1 MNAELRNHIIE
12 LLDKGTRLDGRS
24 LLDYRKPVKVEYD
37 ASNSAEGSA
46 RITIG
51 DTELIVGI
59 KMEVSTPYP
68 DTPDQGGLMVNTEL
82 LPLSNPEF
90 ESGPPSIEAIEL
102 SRVVDRGIRE
112 SKAIDMK
119 KLCLIEGE
127 KAWTVIIDICP
138 INAAGNLFDAS
149 ALGALAAL
157 KNAKFPKLGEGEVVD
172 YSEKTD
178 EALPLAK
185 MPVSVTVCK
194 IGSHFII
201 DPTTEE
207 EKVIDARLTVATDEK
222 NQLCALQKGGDYPLT
237 IDDISKMLDIG
248 VEKCNELRKAL

>member
-1 MNAELRNHIIE
+1 MNSELRTHIIE
-12 LLDKGTRLDGRS
+12 LLDKGTRLDGRAP
-24 LLDYRKPVKVEYD
+24 LEYRKPIKVEYD

-46 RITIG
+46 RIQVG
-51 DTELIVGI
+51 DTVLIAGV
-59 KMEVSTPYP
+59 KMSVEQPYP

-127 KAWTVIIDICP
+127 KAWTVMIDICP
-138 INAAGNLFDAS
+138 INVAGNLFDAS

-157 KNAKFPKLGEGEVVD
+157 KNTKFPKLEEGEVID

-178 EALPLAK
+178 KSLPLNK
-185 MPVSVTVCK
+185 QPTSVTVCK
-194 IGSHFII
+194 IGKHFII
-201 DPTTEE
+201 DPATEE

-222 NQLCALQKGGDYPLT
+222 NQLCALQKGGEYTLT
-237 IDDISKMLDIG
+237 EEEISKMLDIG
-248 VEKCNELRKAL
+248 IEKCNELRKAL